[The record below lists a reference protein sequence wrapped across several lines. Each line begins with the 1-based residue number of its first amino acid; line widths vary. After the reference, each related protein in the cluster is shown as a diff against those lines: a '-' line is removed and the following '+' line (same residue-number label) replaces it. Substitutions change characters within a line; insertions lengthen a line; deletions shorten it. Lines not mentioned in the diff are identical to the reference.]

1 MPRSW
6 VFRRK
11 GSTGTMSERKS
22 ALSSILQKKS
32 VLIFLLAAGLLL
44 LLWPKSSGSGS
55 AEKNEDV
62 FTNEEKRLCAVLS
75 KIDGVGE
82 LELMLTVESLGN
94 VYALLSEEANR
105 RGEYTG
111 AVVVCSGAGSPDT
124 RLRVIQAVSAF
135 TGLGSNRIIVEELI
149 S

>member
-1 MPRSW
+1 M
-6 VFRRK
+6 
-11 GSTGTMSERKS
+11 
-22 ALSSILQKKS
+22 LSSMLQKKS
-32 VLIFLLAAGLLL
+32 VLIVLLAAGLLL
-44 LLWPKSSGSGS
+44 LLWPKLSSGSGT
-55 AEKNEDV
+55 AGKNEDV
-62 FTNEEKRLCAVLS
+62 STTEEKRLCAVLS

-82 LELMLTVESLGN
+82 
-94 VYALLSEEANR
+94 VYALLSEEPNR

-111 AVVVCSGAGSPDT
+111 AVVVCSGARSPDI

>member
-75 KIDGVGE
+75 KIDGVG
-82 LELMLTVESLGN
+82 N
-94 VYALLSEEANR
+94 VYALLSEEPNR

-135 TGLGSNRIIVEELI
+135 TGFGSNRIIVEELI

>member
-1 MPRSW
+1 MPLSW

-44 LLWPKSSGSGS
+44 LLWPKSSGSGP
-55 AEKNEDV
+55 AEINEDV

-75 KIDGVGE
+75 KIDGVG
-82 LELMLTVESLGN
+82 N
-94 VYALLSEEANR
+94 VYALLSEEPNR

>member
-1 MPRSW
+1 
-6 VFRRK
+6 
-11 GSTGTMSERKS
+11 MSERKS

-44 LLWPKSSGSGS
+44 LIWPKSSGSGS

-75 KIDGVGE
+75 KIDGV
-82 LELMLTVESLGN
+82 GN

>member
-1 MPRSW
+1 
-6 VFRRK
+6 
-11 GSTGTMSERKS
+11 MSERKS
-22 ALSSILQKKS
+22 VLSSMLQKKS
-32 VLIFLLAAGLLL
+32 VLIVLLAAGLLL
-44 LLWPKSSGSGS
+44 LLWPRSSGSGS
-55 AEKNEDV
+55 AGKNEDV
-62 FTNEEKRLCAVLS
+62 STTEEKRLCAVLS

-82 LELMLTVESLGN
+82 
-94 VYALLSEEANR
+94 VYALLSEEPNR

-111 AVVVCSGAGSPDT
+111 AVVVCSGARSPDI

>member
-1 MPRSW
+1 
-6 VFRRK
+6 
-11 GSTGTMSERKS
+11 MSERKS

-44 LLWPKSSGSGS
+44 LLWPKSSGSGP

-75 KIDGVGE
+75 KIDGVG
-82 LELMLTVESLGN
+82 N
-94 VYALLSEEANR
+94 AYALLSEEPNR

>member
-1 MPRSW
+1 
-6 VFRRK
+6 
-11 GSTGTMSERKS
+11 MSERKS

-75 KIDGVGE
+75 KIDGVG
-82 LELMLTVESLGN
+82 N
-94 VYALLSEEANR
+94 VYALLSEEPNR

-124 RLRVIQAVSAF
+124 RLRVIQALSAF

>member
-32 VLIFLLAAGLLL
+32 VLIFLLAGGLLL
-44 LLWPKSSGSGS
+44 LLGPKSSGSGS

-75 KIDGVGE
+75 KIDGVG
-82 LELMLTVESLGN
+82 N
-94 VYALLSEEANR
+94 VYALLSEETNR

>member
-1 MPRSW
+1 ML
-6 VFRRK
+6 
-11 GSTGTMSERKS
+11 S
-22 ALSSILQKKS
+22 AMLQKKS
-32 VLIFLLAAGLLL
+32 VLIVLLAAGLLL
-44 LLWPKSSGSGS
+44 LLWPKSSSGSGT
-55 AEKNEDV
+55 AGKNEDV
-62 FTNEEKRLCAVLS
+62 STTEEKRLCAVLS

-82 LELMLTVESLGN
+82 
-94 VYALLSEEANR
+94 VYALLSEEPNR

-111 AVVVCSGAGSPDT
+111 AVVVCSGARSPDI

>member
-1 MPRSW
+1 
-6 VFRRK
+6 
-11 GSTGTMSERKS
+11 MSERKS

-75 KIDGVGE
+75 KIDGVG
-82 LELMLTVESLGN
+82 N
-94 VYALLSEEANR
+94 VYALLSEEPNR

-135 TGLGSNRIIVEELI
+135 SGLGSNRIIVEELI

>member
-62 FTNEEKRLCAVLS
+62 FTNEETRLCAVLS
-75 KIDGVGE
+75 KIDGVG
-82 LELMLTVESLGN
+82 N
-94 VYALLSEEANR
+94 VYALLSEEPNR

-111 AVVVCSGAGSPDT
+111 AVVVCSGAGSPDS

>member
-1 MPRSW
+1 
-6 VFRRK
+6 
-11 GSTGTMSERKS
+11 MSERKS

-44 LLWPKSSGSGS
+44 LLWPKSSGSGP

-75 KIDGVGE
+75 KIDGV
-82 LELMLTVESLGN
+82 GN

>member
-1 MPRSW
+1 M
-6 VFRRK
+6 
-11 GSTGTMSERKS
+11 
-22 ALSSILQKKS
+22 LQKKS
-32 VLIFLLAAGLLL
+32 VLIVLLAAGLLL
-44 LLWPKSSGSGS
+44 LLWPRSSGSGS
-55 AEKNEDV
+55 AGKNEDV
-62 FTNEEKRLCAVLS
+62 STTEEKRLCAVLS

-82 LELMLTVESLGN
+82 
-94 VYALLSEEANR
+94 VYALLSEEPNR

-111 AVVVCSGAGSPDT
+111 AVVVCSGARSSDI

>member
-75 KIDGVGE
+75 KIDGVG
-82 LELMLTVESLGN
+82 N
-94 VYALLSEEANR
+94 VYALLSEEPNR

-111 AVVVCSGAGSPDT
+111 AIVVCSGAGSPDT

>member
-75 KIDGVGE
+75 KIDGVG
-82 LELMLTVESLGN
+82 N
-94 VYALLSEEANR
+94 VYALLSEKANR

>member
-32 VLIFLLAAGLLL
+32 VLIFLLAAGMLL

-75 KIDGVGE
+75 KIDGVG
-82 LELMLTVESLGN
+82 N
-94 VYALLSEEANR
+94 VYALLSEKPNR

>member
-1 MPRSW
+1 
-6 VFRRK
+6 
-11 GSTGTMSERKS
+11 MSERKS

-75 KIDGVGE
+75 KIDGVG
-82 LELMLTVESLGN
+82 N
-94 VYALLSEEANR
+94 VYALLSEEPNR

-135 TGLGSNRIIVEELI
+135 TGLGSNRIIVEQLI

>member
-75 KIDGVGE
+75 KIDGVG
-82 LELMLTVESLGN
+82 N

-124 RLRVIQAVSAF
+124 RLRVIQAVSTF

>member
-1 MPRSW
+1 
-6 VFRRK
+6 
-11 GSTGTMSERKS
+11 MSERKS

-75 KIDGVGE
+75 KIDGVG
-82 LELMLTVESLGN
+82 N
-94 VYALLSEEANR
+94 VYALLSEEPNR

-111 AVVVCSGAGSPDT
+111 AVVVWSGAGSPDT

>member
-1 MPRSW
+1 MPLSW

-11 GSTGTMSERKS
+11 GSIGTMSERKS

-44 LLWPKSSGSGS
+44 LLWPKSSGSGP

-75 KIDGVGE
+75 KIDGVG
-82 LELMLTVESLGN
+82 N
-94 VYALLSEEANR
+94 VYALLSEEPNR

>member
-62 FTNEEKRLCAVLS
+62 VFTNEEKRLCAVLS
-75 KIDGVGE
+75 KIDGV
-82 LELMLTVESLGN
+82 GN

>member
-62 FTNEEKRLCAVLS
+62 FTNEEQRLCAVLS
-75 KIDGVGE
+75 KIDGVG
-82 LELMLTVESLGN
+82 N
-94 VYALLSEEANR
+94 VYALLSEEPNR

>member
-32 VLIFLLAAGLLL
+32 VLIFLLVAGLLL
-44 LLWPKSSGSGS
+44 LLWPKSSGIGS

-75 KIDGVGE
+75 KIDGVG
-82 LELMLTVESLGN
+82 N
-94 VYALLSEEANR
+94 VYALLSEEPNR

>member
-11 GSTGTMSERKS
+11 GSTGTMNERKS

-75 KIDGVGE
+75 KIDGVG
-82 LELMLTVESLGN
+82 N

>member
-1 MPRSW
+1 ML
-6 VFRRK
+6 
-11 GSTGTMSERKS
+11 S
-22 ALSSILQKKS
+22 AMLQKKS
-32 VLIFLLAAGLLL
+32 VLIVLLAAGLLL
-44 LLWPKSSGSGS
+44 LLWPRSSGSGS
-55 AEKNEDV
+55 AGKNEV
-62 FTNEEKRLCAVLS
+62 VSTTEEKRLCAVLS

-82 LELMLTVESLGN
+82 
-94 VYALLSEEANR
+94 VYALLSEEPNR

-111 AVVVCSGAGSPDT
+111 AVVVCSGARSPDI

>member
-1 MPRSW
+1 
-6 VFRRK
+6 
-11 GSTGTMSERKS
+11 MSERKS

-55 AEKNEDV
+55 AEKNDDV

-75 KIDGVGE
+75 KIDGVG
-82 LELMLTVESLGN
+82 N
-94 VYALLSEEANR
+94 VYALLSEEPNR

>member
-1 MPRSW
+1 
-6 VFRRK
+6 
-11 GSTGTMSERKS
+11 MSERKS

-75 KIDGVGE
+75 KIDGVG
-82 LELMLTVESLGN
+82 N

-105 RGEYTG
+105 RGGYTG

>member
-1 MPRSW
+1 
-6 VFRRK
+6 
-11 GSTGTMSERKS
+11 MSERKS

-75 KIDGVGE
+75 KIDGVG
-82 LELMLTVESLGN
+82 N

-149 S
+149 P

>member
-1 MPRSW
+1 
-6 VFRRK
+6 
-11 GSTGTMSERKS
+11 MSERKS

-75 KIDGVGE
+75 KIDGVG
-82 LELMLTVESLGN
+82 N
-94 VYALLSEEANR
+94 VYALLSEEPNR
-105 RGEYTG
+105 RGENTG

>member
-62 FTNEEKRLCAVLS
+62 FTNEEKRLCTVLS
-75 KIDGVGE
+75 KIDGV
-82 LELMLTVESLGN
+82 GN
-94 VYALLSEEANR
+94 VYALLSEEPNR